1 VIGGRVDN
9 PYQEGSKSHAVFE
22 ALAQADRPLTP
33 TEVAQAVG
41 QQSTKIAHHVV
52 KDLRSKGI
60 TVHRYRDPAGGAGA
74 ASRYSLVPVE
84 GLSEVTTEVRRR
96 GSRRARNGPP
106 TAMVPSARQP
116 LVGSPVRVT
125 GLALADE
132 ELEAR
137 FECQGVVYRGAARKS
152 QPVVGEWMTL
162 VTVGLHGQG
171 LYVDLAG
178 SRLLTLEDITEVVDG
193 APE

>member
-1 VIGGRVDN
+1 MDN

-22 ALAQADRPLTP
+22 ALAQADRPLTA
-33 TEVAQAVG
+33 TEVAQAAG
-41 QQSTKIAHHVV
+41 EQDTKLAHHVV
-52 KDLRSKGI
+52 KDVRGKGI
-60 TVHRYRDPAGGAGA
+60 TVHRYRDPAGGA
-74 ASRYSLVPVE
+74 ASRYSLVPVD
-84 GLSEVTTEVRRR
+84 GWSEITTDVRQRP
-96 GSRRARNGPP
+96 SRRPRTYPP
-106 TAMVPSARQP
+106 TSMVPPVRQP

-125 GLALADE
+125 GLVLAGE

-171 LYVDLAG
+171 LHVDLAG
-178 SRLLTLEDITEVVDG
+178 SRLLTLEDVTEVVDG
-193 APE
+193 VPE